1 VILII
6 LFFIGLLC
14 FLATIGTLLKYILGR
29 GFQDNFVSN
38 FMKKATSIIF
48 KIGVLFTTGI
58 FIYVIVALIQSLFI

>member
-14 FLATIGTLLKYILGR
+14 FLATTGTLLKYILGR

-38 FMKKATSIIF
+38 FMKKSLEIIS
-48 KIGVLFTTGI
+48 KIWVLIMAISFV
-58 FIYVIVALIQSLFI
+58 YVVVALIQSI